1 MSFTSKSNF
10 RNELYQVMREDIG
23 RAGWRTKVEALINRE
38 LAHQEQRAKFV
49 YDDNGELP
57 PSLEAAK
64 ESFLST
70 IKE

>member
-38 LAHQEQRAKFV
+38 LAHQERKAQFV
-49 YDDNGELP
+49 YDGDNELP
-57 PSLEAAK
+57 AGLEAVK
-64 ESFLST
+64 QSFIASV
-70 IKE
+70 KG